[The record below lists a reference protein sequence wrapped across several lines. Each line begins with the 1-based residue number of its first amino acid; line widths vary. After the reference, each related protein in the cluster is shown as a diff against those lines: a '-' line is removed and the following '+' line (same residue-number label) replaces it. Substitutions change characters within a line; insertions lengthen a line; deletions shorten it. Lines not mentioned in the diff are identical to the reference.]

1 MVHSILVP
9 LDGSPFA
16 EHALPVAC
24 QIARRS
30 GATIRLAHVHVP
42 ILNVALGPWQ
52 MGGVPILDEQID
64 AQIRDYEQQYLATL
78 CQRYAADGIDITCE
92 LLHGPI
98 VAVLEEHAAEIDAD
112 LVIMTTHG
120 HGSFSRV
127 WLGSVADAFIRHSTT
142 PTLLLRPDEEQP
154 IDQTW
159 TIERMLIPLDG
170 SALSERILAPA
181 CRLGDLLGVAY
192 RLLMV
197 ITPLATEVERA
208 TPENSP
214 LEDPATRSKHDMA
227 QTYLDQIAAD
237 LRAQGRTVDT
247 QVVVGSHP
255 AQAILDVAQRE
266 AIDLLALATHGRG
279 GLSRLLIGS
288 VADKVV
294 RGAKTPVLLV
304 HPRETH
310 GSADA
315 GVNHDATI
323 LSR

>member
-1 MVHSILVP
+1 MMVHSILVP

-30 GATIRLAHVHVP
+30 GATIALTHVHVP
-42 ILNVALGPWQ
+42 ILITAIGPWQ
-52 MGGVPILDEQID
+52 MGGVPVVDERMD
-64 AQIRDYEQQYLATL
+64 AQIREYEQQYLATL
-78 CQRYAADGIDITCE
+78 CQRYAADGLTITCE

-98 VAVLEEHAAEIDAD
+98 VPALEEYAADIHAD

-127 WLGSVADAFIRHSTT
+127 WLGSIADAFIRHSTT
-142 PTLLLRPDEEQP
+142 PTLLLRPGAEETVDQP
-154 IDQTW
+154 W
-159 TIERMLIPLDG
+159 TIRRMLIPLDG
-170 SALSERILAPA
+170 SALSERILTPA
-181 CRLGDLLGVAY
+181 CRLGDLLGVEY

-197 ITPLATEVERA
+197 ITPLTAEIERA
-208 TPENSP
+208 AQEGSP
-214 LEDPATRSKHDMA
+214 LNASATRSKHDMA
-227 QTYLDQIAAD
+227 QTYLDHVAAD
-237 LRAQGRTVDT
+237 LRAQGRAVQA
-247 QVVVGSHP
+247 QVVVGHNP
-255 AQAILDVAQRE
+255 AQMILDVAQRE

-304 HPRETH
+304 HPHETH
-310 GSADA
+310 AADA
-315 GVNHDATI
+315 APTHDQKA